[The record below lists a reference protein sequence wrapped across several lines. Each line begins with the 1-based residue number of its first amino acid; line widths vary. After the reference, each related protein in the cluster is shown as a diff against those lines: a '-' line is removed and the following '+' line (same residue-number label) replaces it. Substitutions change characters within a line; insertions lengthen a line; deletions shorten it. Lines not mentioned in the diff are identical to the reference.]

1 MNSRSN
7 HHLPTEGPGSGDC
20 FRLFRTI
27 QREYIP
33 GARVEVSWYQIG
45 KDQHGLKLELLDDS
59 AHKING
65 EHLVN
70 VWAAKTFGNQLHLIS
85 EAQLY
90 DLLIVGYRA
99 IERFWENGEASAPTR
114 RER

>member
-1 MNSRSN
+1 MNSSSN

-33 GARVEVSWYQIG
+33 GAWVQVSWYEIG
-45 KDQHGLKLELLDDS
+45 KSQHGMKVELLDESLHQVDGLP
-59 AHKING
+59 A
-65 EHLVN
+65 VN

-85 EAQLY
+85 ESQLY

-99 IERFWENGEASAPTR
+99 IERFFEQGEAAAPAR
-114 RER
+114 RQK

>member
-1 MNSRSN
+1 MTSGSN
-7 HHLPTEGPGSGDC
+7 HRLPGSGPESSDC

-33 GARVEVSWYQIG
+33 GAWVQVSWYEFG
-45 KDQHGLKLELLDDS
+45 NKLHGLKLELLDDS
-59 AHKING
+59 LHQVDGQPA
-65 EHLVN
+65 VN
-70 VWAAKTFGNQLHLIS
+70 VWSAKTFGNQLHLIS

-99 IERFWENGEASAPTR
+99 IERFFEQGEAAAPAR
-114 RER
+114 RAK